1 MIVSK
6 PWFPW
11 VLAALLVSGCRA
23 APKKD
28 FGRPLPPGAP
38 ALLALPEG
46 EWPEMGRQW
55 YERDEILPA
64 LDRSIAWMRRPH
76 SQRFYPVEGITH
88 ERALASLERFR
99 ELLTTTSGPREFEA
113 ALHREFQVYRSAGW
127 DGRGGGV
134 LFTAYCTPILEG
146 SLEPTAEYRHPLYGL
161 PDDLVKG
168 PEGEIL
174 GRATEA
180 GLEPYP
186 TRRAIEASHLL
197 AGRGLE
203 LVWLRTPLDAYIA
216 HVNGSAFVR
225 LPDGSLAR
233 FGYAGSNGREYTSLA
248 KELVAAGEITA
259 EESTLAGIR
268 RWAERHPGEVES
280 WLARNDRYVFFAP
293 IEGNPRGSLNVEVTP
308 GRTLATDKTLFPRA
322 ALCFISTRTGPAP
335 GEPPLA
341 RFVLDQ
347 DTGGGIRTA
356 GRADLYLGIGPE
368 AERRAGAI
376 AVEGQLDYLF
386 LRE

>member
-1 MIVSK
+1 MRPRIRSA
-6 PWFPW
+6 
-11 VLAALLVSGCRA
+11 LILLALLLASCRS
-23 APKKD
+23 APEKD
-28 FGRPLPPGAP
+28 FGRPLPEGAA
-38 ALLALPEG
+38 ALLPLPEPQ
-46 EWPEMGRQW
+46 WPDMASDW
-55 YERDEILPA
+55 YQRDEIRPA
-64 LDRSIAWMRRPH
+64 LDRSIAWMRRPGAR
-76 SQRFYPVEGITH
+76 RFFPVEGIRY

-99 ELLTTTSGPREFEA
+99 DILATTRSPAEFET
-113 ALHREFQVYRSAGW
+113 ALHREFQLYRSAGW

-161 PDDLVKG
+161 PPDLVKG
-168 PEGEIL
+168 PNGEIL
-174 GRATEA
+174 GRATGS

-197 AGRGLE
+197 ANSGLE

-233 FGYAGSNGREYTSLA
+233 FGYAGSNGHEYTSLA
-248 KELVAAGEITA
+248 KELVAAGELPA
-259 EESTLAGIR
+259 DQSNLAAIR
-268 RWAERHPGEVES
+268 RWAARHPGEVEA
-280 WLARNDRYVFFAP
+280 WLARNDRYVFFTP

-308 GRTLATDKTLFPRA
+308 GRTLATDKRLFPRA
-322 ALCFISTRTGPAP
+322 ALCFVTTRGDAAL
-335 GEPPLA
+335 GDGPLA